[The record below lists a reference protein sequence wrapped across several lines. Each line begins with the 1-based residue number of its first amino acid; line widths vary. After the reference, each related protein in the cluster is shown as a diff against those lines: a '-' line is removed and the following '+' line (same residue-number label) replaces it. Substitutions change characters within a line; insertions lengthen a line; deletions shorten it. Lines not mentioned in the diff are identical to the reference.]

1 MYNFWLFYFY
11 LQTLGIIPTPFNIL
25 AKRGEAARIS
35 CSHNIQN
42 YDVILCIQT
51 SNQILWYKQT
61 GHQMQLLGYTT
72 GTSPLPEK
80 GLNVEMAG
88 SADANQNCTL
98 IIKELNVSSS
108 AVYFCAASQHSAA
121 VHCCSVQK
129 PNISGSVISI
139 GAHLILRERGAILF
153 ILKFIQMFSILMK
166 SLIKESFS
174 QRSGPSDSGRDV
186 PQTRPGRRYQLF
198 TQY

>member
-1 MYNFWLFYFY
+1 MSFSSGSSQSDQVV
-11 LQTLGIIPTPFNIL
+11 QTPVEMFQKT
-25 AKRGEAARIS
+25 RETARIS
-35 CSHNIQN
+35 CSHS
-42 YDVILCIQT
+42 IQT

-88 SADANQNCTL
+88 SADANQNCIL

-139 GAHLILRERGAILF
+139 AAHLILRERGAILF
-153 ILKFIQMFSILMK
+153 ILKFIQMFSVLMK
-166 SLIKESFS
+166 SLIKEC
-174 QRSGPSDSGRDV
+174 
-186 PQTRPGRRYQLF
+186 Y
-198 TQY
+198 